1 VEACPN
7 GTRKDYPPLCPGGA
21 HAWFISVFFG
31 SQSPLYLFLLT
42 SLPPLYVDRGL
53 SPDSA
58 GLLLSVLNLVQIPA
72 SIGIPA
78 LADRT
83 HGRPLAV
90 AGGDHLARHRRVPA
104 ISVFP
109 LLAPWVWVL
118 LLGIGLGG
126 LFALSLTLPA
136 DNAPD
141 ADEAG
146 RLAATTFC
154 TGYRYILSSLGPFA
168 VGALR
173 QVT

>member
-1 VEACPN
+1 V
-7 GTRKDYPPLCPGGA
+7 T
-21 HAWFISVFFG
+21 
-31 SQSPLYLFLLT
+31 T
-42 SLPPLYVDRGL
+42 SL
-53 SPDSA
+53 A
-58 GLLLSVLNLVQIPA
+58 
-72 SIGIPA
+72 
-78 LADRT
+78 T
-83 HGRPLAV
+83 
-90 AGGDHLARHRRVPA
+90 GGFAA

-146 RLAATTFC
+146 RLAATTFRI
-154 TGYRYILSSLGPFA
+154 GYILSSLGPFA

-173 QVT
+173 QVTESCAASFVVLAVLSFVLLPASTGLRPLACS